1 MRPSVLLFAALLT
14 VQPLLAQTSEF
25 DNEDFDPYTGM
36 NRGGTTSSSATGYG
50 PQNPYSTGYG
60 AAGPAQPGFT
70 QVGTVQQANIPW
82 SGVWWPRKPCEMA
95 FMSFSQGLSP
105 LEKYDSLVYS
115 QYGQIPGAAAWEA
128 DPQNHHNEAANNQVD
143 WSGHCNG
150 LAAAAIL
157 EPEPKR
163 PIQVPLGQYGALL
176 KLVYPHPG
184 YAPAGMFRDGQNDY
198 RTYRANTGSIEL
210 TVADQKALLCEMYMN
225 VYTQQ
230 FENRD
235 ITGTRYN
242 SPNPDLRDPRYRD
255 IYPHYFHY
263 LLQNFVKRGQAI
275 VCEVDPGFPVNN
287 HPLYAY
293 ETSSQ
298 YFPNQRKYAVT
309 TTVYL
314 CDYGRGYHD
323 VGTNVQK
330 QTFTY
335 DLLLDQW
342 GRIYW
347 GEWTGASQYNHP
359 DFIWIPTQVAPA
371 NNGYSNPALNYSYAR
386 YLLQQGR

>member
-1 MRPSVLLFAALLT
+1 MRPTLLVLAALLAA
-14 VQPLLAQTSEF
+14 QPLFAQSEF
-25 DNEDFDPYTGM
+25 DNEDFDPYTSM
-36 NRGGTTSSSATGYG
+36 NRSGSTGTGTG
-50 PQNPYSTGYG
+50 PANPYATYQNYG
-60 AAGPAQPGFT
+60 SYGPAQPGFQQT
-70 QVGTVQQANIPW
+70 GSVQQGTVPW

-115 QYGQIPGAAAWEA
+115 NYGQIPGAAAWEA
-128 DPQNHHNEAANNQVD
+128 DPENRHNEAAVNSTD

-163 PIQVPLGQYGALL
+163 SIQVPLGQYGALL
-176 KLVYPHPG
+176 KLGYQHPG
-184 YAPAGMFRDGQNDY
+184 YAPQGLFRDGQNDY
-198 RTYRANTGSIEL
+198 RTYRANVPYIEL

-225 VYTQQ
+225 VHTQQ
-230 FENRD
+230 FENKD
-235 ITGTRYN
+235 IQGTRYN

-263 LLQNFVKRGQAI
+263 LLQTFVKGRGQAI

-298 YFPNQRKYAVT
+298 FFPNQRKYAVT

-314 CDYGRGYHD
+314 TDYGRGYQD
-323 VGTNVQK
+323 VGTNVMK

-335 DLLLDQW
+335 DLLLDQY

-347 GEWTGASQYNHP
+347 GEWTGSSQYNHP
-359 DFIWIPTQVAPA
+359 DFVWIPTQVAPA
-371 NNGYSNPALNYSYAR
+371 NNGYSNPALNYQYAK